1 MIYFGKNVVKEMVLN
16 RFPIFNVYL
25 DEKFLDQKFL
35 EFLNQNNSKIERVS
49 KERLF
54 KLTNTKDHQG
64 IAVNASEFK
73 YFELAELLTKD
84 IKKIIIL
91 DSIQDPHN
99 LGALLRSAEAFGID
113 TVVISSRE
121 QVKVTPTVLKVS
133 AGAAIKVQISMV
145 KSISKAIE
153 TLKENNFKVYST
165 TLNTN
170 KSVSCLK
177 AEDKIAVILGNEGL
191 GVRKNLISLSDE
203 TVTIP
208 MIGKINSLN
217 VSVAGAIV
225 MNEMT
230 RKD

>member
-1 MIYFGKNVVKEMVLN
+1 MIYFGKNVVKEMIIN
-16 RFPIFNVYL
+16 HFPIFNVYL
-25 DEKFLDQKFL
+25 DEKFTDQKFID
-35 EFLNQNNSKIERVS
+35 FLFQNNSKIERVS

-54 KLTNTKDHQG
+54 KLTQTKDHQG
-64 IAVNASEFK
+64 IAVNAREFK
-73 YFELAELLTKD
+73 YFDLDNLISQD
-84 IKKIIIL
+84 IKKVIVL

-113 TVVISSRE
+113 AIVLSSRE

-133 AGAAIKVQISMV
+133 AGAAIKVKIAMV
-145 KSISKAIE
+145 KSLSKAIE
-153 TLKENNFKVYST
+153 TLKENNFIVFAT
-165 TLNTN
+165 TLTAKN
-170 KSVSCLK
+170 SVACLRAK
-177 AEDKIAVILGNEGL
+177 EKVAVILGNEGL
-191 GVRKNLISLSDE
+191 GVRKNLITAANE
-203 TVTIP
+203 TLTIP

>member
-1 MIYFGKNVVKEMVLN
+1 MIYFGKNVVKEMIIN
-16 RFPIFNVYL
+16 RFPIFNIYL
-25 DEKFLDQKFL
+25 DEKFTDQKFI
-35 EFLNQNNSKIERVS
+35 EFLVQNNSKIERIS

-54 KLTNTKDHQG
+54 KLTKTKDHQG

-73 YFELAELLTKD
+73 YFDLDSLISEN
-84 IKKIIIL
+84 IKKVIVL
-91 DSIQDPHN
+91 DSIQDPQN

-113 TVVISSRE
+113 AIVISNRE

-133 AGAAIKVQISMV
+133 AGAAIKVKIAMV
-145 KSISKAIE
+145 KSLSKAIE
-153 TLKENNFKVYST
+153 TLKENNFIVFAT
-165 TLNTN
+165 TLTAKN
-170 KSVSCLK
+170 SVACLRAK
-177 AEDKIAVILGNEGL
+177 EKVAVILGNEGL
-191 GVRKNLISLSDE
+191 GVRKNLVTTANE
-203 TVTIP
+203 TLTIP

>member
-25 DEKFLDQKFL
+25 DEKFTDQKFL
-35 EFLNQNNSKIERVS
+35 EFLNQNNSKIERVT

-64 IAVNASEFK
+64 IAVNAGEFK
-73 YFELAELLTKD
+73 YFELVELLTKD

-177 AEDKIAVILGNEGL
+177 TEDKIAVILGNEGL
-191 GVRKNLISLSDE
+191 GVRKNLISLSDD

>member
-1 MIYFGKNVVKEMVLN
+1 MIYFGKNVVKEMIIN
-16 RFPIFNVYL
+16 HFSIFNVYL
-25 DEKFLDQKFL
+25 DEKFTDQKFI
-35 EFLNQNNSKIERVS
+35 EFLVQNNSKIEKVS

-54 KLTNTKDHQG
+54 KLTQTKDHQG

-73 YFELAELLTKD
+73 YFDLDSLISEN
-84 IKKIIIL
+84 IKKVIIL

-113 TVVISSRE
+113 AIVLSSRE

-133 AGAAIKVQISMV
+133 AGAAIKVKIAMV

-153 TLKENNFKVYST
+153 TLKENNFIVFAT
-165 TLNTN
+165 TLTAKN
-170 KSVSCLK
+170 SVACLK
-177 AEDKIAVILGNEGL
+177 AKEKVAVILGNEGL
-191 GVRKNLISLSDE
+191 GVRKNLITAANE
-203 TVTIP
+203 TLTIP